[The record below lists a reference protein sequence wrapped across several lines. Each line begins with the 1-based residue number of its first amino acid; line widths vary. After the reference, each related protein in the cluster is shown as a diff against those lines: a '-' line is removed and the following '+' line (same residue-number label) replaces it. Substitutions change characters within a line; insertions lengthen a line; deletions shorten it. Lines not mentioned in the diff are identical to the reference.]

1 MRRKLLTA
9 LGVLLSVSTTF
20 AQIGIFTDSK
30 DIGPNLPLFL
40 DGEVNFANGVY
51 TVGGSGSDVGRDQLF
66 DEFFFVYKEISGSF
80 SIQGDISELSATGE
94 GGFMV
99 RQDLDA
105 DSVSVAWTRLADL
118 TLGGNTAAAPG
129 TMFPHVRWIK
139 NGGSMVDGD
148 DDQEGAST
156 ALIGGYTSENVGPVR
171 LDRIGNTF
179 RFYTTNAAGEWFL
192 QYTEEVQMPE
202 TVYVGLTVTAN
213 NNQQFGEFEFS
224 NIVINEYPLF
234 VNRTIPGDTVSPRQT
249 ISGVSLTAKAR
260 AGQTVNTV
268 ITERAPADIVLSNAQ
283 ASSGTVAMNGRDIVW
298 TLNGLS
304 GEATLTY
311 NLTNGPRSSFGLQ
324 GTFADANGDNYIGGD
339 AVLPSKPA
347 FRFDQDF
354 VPLVPGEVTVIQIE
368 DGARPFVTDQ
378 RNWEFIADPSLAS
391 GIALLHQS
399 GGIAQY
405 LEIPISIP
413 NGYGDIF
420 MFGNVFG
427 PDGNA
432 DSFFV
437 EIDLPLASNDT
448 TIWDFGN
455 GIPSGILWHLNWVHS
470 RGPAEFTARRPFFD
484 YLPGDTYAYI
494 GGREGASMI
503 DWIAFTNDPDSV
515 DFATFSEVTPV
526 EPVTVNEFML
536 Y

>member
-1 MRRKLLTA
+1 MKRALLA
-9 LGVLLSVSTTF
+9 LIMISFSVSVSM

-30 DIGPNLPLFL
+30 DIGPTLPLFI
-40 DGEVNFANGVY
+40 DGDAKFADGVY

-66 DEFFFVYKEISGSF
+66 DEFFFVYKQLSGSF
-80 SIQGDISELSATGE
+80 SMQGDVTELSPTGE

-105 DSVSVAWTRLADL
+105 DSVSVAWTRLADT
-118 TLGGNTAAAPG
+118 TLGGNTSATFG
-129 TMFPHVRWIK
+129 SMFPHIRWLK

-148 DDQEGAST
+148 DDFEGNT
-156 ALIGGYTSENVGPVR
+156 MIGGYTSENVGPVR

-179 RFYTTNAAGEWFL
+179 RFYTTNAAGDWFL

-202 TVYVGLTVTAN
+202 TVYVGLAVTAN
-213 NNQQFGEFEFS
+213 NNQQFGEFEFK
-224 NIVINEYPLF
+224 NIVINEYPTF
-234 VNRTIPGDTVSPRQT
+234 VRRTIPGTTVSPGQS
-249 ISGVSLTAKAR
+249 ISGITLTAKAR

-283 ASSGTVAMNGRDIVW
+283 ASSGSVTMNGREIVW

-304 GEATLTY
+304 GEAALTY
-311 NLTNGPRSSFGLQ
+311 NLTNGPRSGFGLQ
-324 GTFADANGDNYIGGD
+324 GTFTDANGDNYIGGD
-339 AVLPSKPA
+339 AVLPKAPA
-347 FRFDQDF
+347 FRFDQTH
-354 VPLVPGEVTVIQIE
+354 VPLVPGEMVIIQIE
-368 DGARPFVTDQ
+368 DGARPFVTNQ

-399 GGIAQY
+399 GGIAQN
-405 LEIPISIP
+405 LEIPIRIP
-413 NGYGDIF
+413 EGYGDIYIL
-420 MFGNVFG
+420 GNVFG
-427 PDGNA
+427 ADGNA

-437 EIDLPLASNDT
+437 EVDLPLASNDV

-455 GIPSGILWHLNWVHS
+455 GIPSGNLWHLDWVAS
-470 RGPAEFTARRPFFD
+470 RAPTSNDPRPFFD
-484 YLPGDTYAYI
+484 YLPGDTFIYI

-503 DWIAFTNDPDSV
+503 DWIGITNDPDSI
-515 DFATFSEVTPV
+515 DLAAFSEVTPV
-526 EPVTVNEFML
+526 EPVSVNEFML